1 MTCTKSRQ
9 CVWQKSINC
18 VFLFLNMRLPNRSQC
33 QGGIGVANLNCGQGQ
48 RSMIIYL
55 WFTRSNDVDIMV
67 SCSMNSEDSNEDITD
82 IFAHNCVSLY
92 RSVPTD
98 SQEMGSIKD
107 DIENFILNED
117 SVNECNVSFTY
128 TYSTFK
134 KLNKRNVMAIIV
146 FTQITLF
153 YPQHK

>member
-1 MTCTKSRQ
+1 
-9 CVWQKSINC
+9 
-18 VFLFLNMRLPNRSQC
+18 
-33 QGGIGVANLNCGQGQ
+33 
-48 RSMIIYL
+48 
-55 WFTRSNDVDIMV
+55 
-67 SCSMNSEDSNEDITD
+67 MNSEDSNEDITD